1 MKIQGVFMR
10 DLFFTIKFYS
20 SNFFSRVRNFIIDAV
35 EFTFYFT
42 KAMFLFPFAKLGC
55 VKAQLEIAEI
65 VVSHNWQNYTKAIKK
80 IIGDEVILGW
90 IFTETLKNNI
100 HALILA
106 GDIYERKADDL
117 HSSLRDGNSKN
128 TEDDVKNLFKIS
140 LNYYKQASDLGS
152 AFAQLN
158 CYRLHDF
165 YHYCVDLTEAQAKEF
180 LFLSAKNNL
189 PNGQFLYGEEMLK
202 QDRFEE
208 GLFYIEKS
216 VKAKKRMW
224 AKEIGSYGN
233 RKKAT
238 QWYKKNKNLKDIVQN
253 AFSGNA
259 QAMFEYSEYLIND
272 SHKNDS
278 LKLAHKWHT
287 KSARAGF
294 PRAMAEEGYFIIHGW
309 VDATLED
316 AFDYFQKAV
325 NAGYKKAHYGVAEC
339 YLYGWGVEQN
349 YEKAK
354 YHFEKI
360 GKGNI
365 LKGITAENIKEK
377 IDGDR
382 TLKNDREFY
391 N

>member
-1 MKIQGVFMR
+1 MR

-20 SNFFSRVRNFIIDAV
+20 SNFFSRVRNFIIDAAK
-35 EFTFYFT
+35 FTFYFT

-80 IIGDEVILGW
+80 IIGEEVILGW

-117 HSSLRDGNSKN
+117 HSSLRGENSKN

-238 QWYKKNKNLKDIVQN
+238 QWYKKNKNLKEIVQN

-259 QAMFEYSEYLIND
+259 QAMFEYSEYLLND

-278 LKLAHKWHT
+278 LNLLISGIQNLLVLDFLVPWPKKDILLFTIGFLELWKMLIIIFRKLLRLDIRKLIMELPNVIFMVGELN
-287 KSARAGF
+287 KI
-294 PRAMAEEGYFIIHGW
+294 M
-309 VDATLED
+309 
-316 AFDYFQKAV
+316 
-325 NAGYKKAHYGVAEC
+325 KK
-339 YLYGWGVEQN
+339 QN
-349 YEKAK
+349 
-354 YHFEKI
+354 I
-360 GKGNI
+360 I
-365 LKGITAENIKEK
+365 LKK
-377 IDGDR
+377 
-382 TLKNDREFY
+382 
-391 N
+391 